1 MAGESGDAGRMR
13 EIWAGTVDR
22 VKQEVN
28 AISLWRALES
38 TVPVAWE
45 DNYFVVGVGTA
56 EGAQAGQMNS
66 AEHRSTIERT
76 LQSLTGNRDLRF
88 RVIGGTAYADWQYE
102 KARDAAAASQQQHT
116 VQRRAEVADSA
127 ANWDQIFDQMSRL
140 WAASENRSLASGKA
154 RYVQEAV
161 TRVAEALGTL
171 APDADKSDVQ
181 NERILSRIIERI
193 ASNANTDPVLVGCL
207 IFERRRQ
214 GS

>member
-1 MAGESGDAGRMR
+1 VAGESGDAGKMR

-22 VKQEVN
+22 VKQQVN

-45 DNYFVVGVGTA
+45 DNFFVVGIGTA

-76 LQSLTGNRDLRF
+76 LQSLSGNRDLRF
-88 RVIGGTAYADWQYE
+88 RVIGGTAYSDWQYE
-102 KARDAAAASQQQHT
+102 KARDAAAASQQQQT
-116 VQRRAEVADSA
+116 TQRRVEVAEGA
-127 ANWDQIFDQMSRL
+127 ANWDQVFDQMSRL

-154 RYVQEAV
+154 RYLQEAV
-161 TRVAEALGTL
+161 TRVVEAMDTL
-171 APDADKSDVQ
+171 LPDADKSEVQ
-181 NERILSRIIERI
+181 NERMLSRIMERI
-193 ASNANTDPVLVGCL
+193 ASNSNTDPILVGYL
-207 IFERRRQ
+207 IFERRR